1 MAISSSTMCYVAEPA
16 FTTIQFMNYQY
27 MYPFGSVSYRGGKE
41 YFEKKKMRFRRDL
54 ATFYQKYVYNLY
66 VNVKPFTEDEIIKMI
81 DDLMENN
88 ERFSQFFNTDRATA
102 IKILRNVNIKYLLQ
116 YAEIK
121 DEMDKLRDVIWI
133 YFQV

>member
-1 MAISSSTMCYVAEPA
+1 
-16 FTTIQFMNYQY
+16 MNYQY
-27 MYPFGSVSYRGGKE
+27 MYPFGSISYKGGKE

-88 ERFSQFFNTDRATA
+88 ERFS
-102 IKILRNVNIKYLLQ
+102 
-116 YAEIK
+116 
-121 DEMDKLRDVIWI
+121 
-133 YFQV
+133 